1 MKICAVA
8 RIVHWHLFCWFVL
21 FLKRDKMSSKYC
33 TILYNN
39 ILKNSHDIC
48 GLFSFVF
55 ICIFHLIKF
64 VFYSIHN
71 MLSWPSSDQWLHICC
86 LHTVIRILDCCFVC
100 AVFDKSKK
108 NQKKIPRKKSMIES
122 TTFFC
127 LFVRIEKKKEQM
139 NLGFETVFCECIANA
154 HRDNEPASFEWAVLT
169 FYKANSRD

>member
-55 ICIFHLIKF
+55 VCIFHLIKF

-71 MLSWPSSDQWLHICC
+71 MSSWPSSDAMIAYLLPAHSYPYFGLLFC
-86 LHTVIRILDCCFVC
+86 LCCFRQIE
-100 AVFDKSKK
+100 KEP
-108 NQKKIPRKKSMIES
+108 KKIPRKKSMIES
-122 TTFFC
+122 TTFFVC
-127 LFVRIEKKKEQM
+127 LCASRKKRNKWIWVLRRFSVNVLQM
-139 NLGFETVFCECIANA
+139 HTEITSQRVS
-154 HRDNEPASFEWAVLT
+154 NE
-169 FYKANSRD
+169 RC

>member
-108 NQKKIPRKKSMIES
+108 NQKKYHERSRWS
-122 TTFFC
+122 NQQHF
-127 LFVRIEKKKEQM
+127 LFVCAHREKKGTNEF
-139 NLGFETVFCECIANA
+139 GFWDGFLWMYCKCTQ
-154 HRDNEPASFEWAVLT
+154 R
-169 FYKANSRD
+169 

>member
-1 MKICAVA
+1 MA

-71 MLSWPSSDQWLHICC
+71 MSSWPSSDAMIAYLLPAHSYPYFGLLFC
-86 LHTVIRILDCCFVC
+86 LCCFRQIE
-100 AVFDKSKK
+100 KEP
-108 NQKKIPRKKSMIES
+108 KKIPWKKSMIES
-122 TTFFC
+122 TKFFVC
-127 LFVRIEKKKEQM
+127 LCASRKKRNKWIWVLKRFSVNVLQM
-139 NLGFETVFCECIANA
+139 HTEITSQRVS
-154 HRDNEPASFEWAVLT
+154 NE
-169 FYKANSRD
+169 RC

>member
-108 NQKKIPRKKSMIES
+108 NQKKNTKKEVDDRINNI
-122 TTFFC
+122 F
-127 LFVRIEKKKEQM
+127 LFVCAHREKKGTNEF
-139 NLGFETVFCECIANA
+139 GF
-154 HRDNEPASFEWAVLT
+154 RDDFLWMYCKCT
-169 FYKANSRD
+169 QR